1 MQFSRALALLCLFS
15 LVPGKAQVA
24 TGTINVTVA
33 DATGAVVPG
42 ASIRITNNGTGLVRT
57 GLANDRG
64 ELSIS
69 YLPVGQ
75 YAIAVQTVGFKK
87 TTIDQVVLQVDQTAS
102 VHVSLQPSEVH
113 ELIEVKEVA
122 TSLEAET
129 SSLGQVIET
138 LPVLASR
145 EICGRKSALGFRRS

>member
-1 MQFSRALALLCLFS
+1 MRRLRALALLSVISLFR

-24 TGTINVTVA
+24 TGTINVIVA
-33 DATGAVVPG
+33 DATGAMVPS
-42 ASIRITNNGTGLVRT
+42 AAIKITNNGTGLVRE
-57 GLANDRG
+57 GFANERG

-75 YAIAVQTVGFKK
+75 YSIAVQTAGFKK

-102 VHVSLQPSEVH
+102 IRVALQPGEVH

-122 TSLEAET
+122 A
-129 SSLGQVIET
+129 
-138 LPVLASR
+138 
-145 EICGRKSALGFRRS
+145 AL